1 MAKLKF
7 PGRGS
12 VMSDLRGLAL
22 AMVLVLSPGAAADE
36 KGHDHGTPPE
46 QLGEVSFPT
55 SCVPAAQKHF
65 ERGVALLH
73 SFWYGE
79 AEKAFE
85 AAAGEDAACAMA
97 YWGVAMSL
105 WHPLWEPPDEQ
116 SLADAWAAIGN
127 AEAAP
132 PKTQR
137 ERDFVAAIKTYYQ
150 DWKTRKHATR
160 AAAYEK
166 AMAGVA
172 QRYPEDRE
180 AAIFHALALIA
191 TAAST
196 DSSQANHKA
205 AGAQLEKMFAE
216 MPHHPG
222 VAHYLIHTY
231 DSPALAARGLDA
243 ARRYAKIAPSASHA
257 LHMPSHIFTRLG
269 LWQESLQSNL
279 AAAQAA
285 GEAMA
290 RGQQGRG
297 NQLHA
302 LDYAAYAALQS
313 GRDAEAARLA
323 EEIRQIAATALE
335 KSEGEEA
342 YDIAFGHALTLS
354 RYALERRDWKQ
365 AAALPVLGQGS
376 VPRLLAHT
384 ARALGAARSGDV
396 KPARAEITQMEGI
409 VEKLR
414 GDRYAYGDRPGTVEL
429 DQARVWLAQ
438 AEGKKK
444 DALKLMRAVVED
456 VEAGKRNAQSYPPVA
471 PAREMLADLLLEQ
484 GKAEKALKE
493 YEQALAHSPLRFN
506 ALYGAARAA
515 ERAGHKA
522 QAAAHYAELLRVTE
536 GGANSSRPELARA
549 KNEASGGR

>member
-1 MAKLKF
+1 MNRLPVLLLGAGLW
-7 PGRGS
+7 
-12 VMSDLRGLAL
+12 MSLPA
-22 AMVLVLSPGAAADE
+22 VADE

-46 QLGEVSFPT
+46 QLGEISFPT
-55 SCVPAAQKHF
+55 SCTPAAQKHF

-85 AAAGEDAACAMA
+85 AAAAEEPGCAMA
-97 YWGVAMSL
+97 HWGVAMSL
-105 WHPLWEPPDEQ
+105 WHPLWEPPDEE
-116 SLADAWAAIGN
+116 SLAEAWAAIGR
-127 AEAAP
+127 AEAGP

-137 ERDFVAAIKTYYQ
+137 ERDYVAAIKTYYQ
-150 DWKTRKHATR
+150 DWKTRAHAAR

-166 AMAGVA
+166 AIADVA
-172 QRYPEDRE
+172 LRHPEDRE
-180 AAIFHALALIA
+180 ATIFHALALIA
-191 TAAST
+191 TASPT
-196 DSSQANHKA
+196 DSNHTNRKV
-205 AGAQLEKMFAE
+205 AGAQLEKLFAE
-216 MPHHPG
+216 MPNHPG
-222 VAHYLIHTY
+222 LAHYIIHTY
-231 DSPALAARGLDA
+231 DNPALAERGLDA

-269 LWQESLQSNL
+269 LWQESLESNL

-302 LDYAAYAALQS
+302 LDYAEYAALQN

-335 KSEGEEA
+335 KSEGEDA

-354 RYALERRDWKQ
+354 RYAVERRDWKQ
-365 AAALPVLGQGS
+365 AAALPVLRPQS
-376 VPRLLAHT
+376 VPGLLAHMT
-384 ARALGAARSGDV
+384 RAIGAARSGDV
-396 KPARAEITQMEGI
+396 KQARAEIAKMASI

-414 GDRYAYGDRPGTVEL
+414 GDRYAYGERPGTVEL
-429 DQARVWLAQ
+429 DQARAWLAQ

-444 DALKLMRAVVED
+444 EALKLMRAMVED
-456 VEAGKRNAQSYPPVA
+456 VEAGKRNAQAYPPVV

-484 GKAEKALKE
+484 GKAAEALQE
-493 YEQALAHSPLRFN
+493 YERALSNSPHRFN
-506 ALYGAARAA
+506 ALYGAARSA
-515 ERAGHKA
+515 ELAGQKA
-522 QAAAHYAELLRVTE
+522 QAAAHYAALLRVTE

-549 KNEASGGR
+549 KSEASGGK

>member
-1 MAKLKF
+1 MNRLTA
-7 PGRGS
+7 
-12 VMSDLRGLAL
+12 LAL
-22 AMVLVLSPGAAADE
+22 AAALAWSLPGAADE
-36 KGHDHGTPPE
+36 KGHDHGAPPE

-55 SCVPAAQKHF
+55 SCGPAAQKHF

-85 AAAGEDAACAMA
+85 SAAAEEPGCAMA
-97 YWGVAMSL
+97 HWGVAMSL

-116 SLADAWAAIGN
+116 SLAQAWAAIVR

-132 PKTQR
+132 AKTQR
-137 ERDFVAAIKTYYQ
+137 ERDYVAAIKAYYQ
-150 DWKTRKHATR
+150 DWKTREHASR
-160 AAAYEK
+160 AADYEK
-166 AMAGVA
+166 AIAGVA
-172 QRYPEDRE
+172 ERYPEDRE

-191 TAAST
+191 TAPPT
-196 DSSQANHKA
+196 DSNHTNQKT
-205 AGAQLEKMFAE
+205 AGAKLEKLFLE
-216 MPHHPG
+216 MPNHPG
-222 VAHYLIHTY
+222 LAHYIIHTY
-231 DSPALAARGLDA
+231 DSPALAERGLDA

-269 LWQESLQSNL
+269 LWTESLESNL

-285 GEAMA
+285 REAMA

-313 GRDAEAARLA
+313 GRDAEAAQLA
-323 EEIRQIAATALE
+323 EEIRKIAATAME
-335 KSEGEEA
+335 NSKGEEA

-354 RYALERRDWKQ
+354 RYAVERRNWKG
-365 AAALPVLGQGS
+365 AAALPVIGTHS
-376 VPRLLAHT
+376 VPSLLAHW
-384 ARALGAARSGDV
+384 ARAVGAARSGEV
-396 KPARAEITQMEGI
+396 KQARTEIEQMES
-409 VEKLR
+409 VVKKLR
-414 GDRYAYGDRPGTVEL
+414 GDRYAYGERPGTVEL
-429 DQARVWLAQ
+429 DQARAWLVQ

-444 DALKLMRAVVED
+444 DAVKLLRAVLED
-456 VEAGKRNAQSYPPVA
+456 VEAGKRNAQSYPQVV

-484 GKAEKALKE
+484 GNAAEALKE
-493 YEQALAHSPLRFN
+493 FEKALAHSPRRFN
-506 ALYGAARAA
+506 ALYGAAQAA
-515 ERAGHKA
+515 EKSGAKA

-549 KNEASGGR
+549 KSEASGGR

>member
-1 MAKLKF
+1 MNRSPTLLLGAVLW
-7 PGRGS
+7 
-12 VMSDLRGLAL
+12 MSLPA
-22 AMVLVLSPGAAADE
+22 VADE

-46 QLGEVSFPT
+46 QFGEVSFPT
-55 SCVPAAQKHF
+55 SCTPAAQKHF

-85 AAAGEDAACAMA
+85 SAAAEEPGCAMA
-97 YWGVAMSL
+97 HWGVAMSL
-105 WHPLWEPPDEQ
+105 WHPLWEPPDEE
-116 SLADAWAAIGN
+116 SLADAWAALAR

-137 ERDFVAAIKTYYQ
+137 ERDYVAAIKTYYQ
-150 DWKTRKHATR
+150 DWKTREHATR

-166 AMAGVA
+166 AIAGVA

-191 TAAST
+191 TASPA
-196 DSSQANHKA
+196 DSNHSNQKA
-205 AGAQLEKMFAE
+205 AGAQLEKLFE
-216 MPHHPG
+216 QMPKHPG
-222 VAHYLIHTY
+222 LAHYIIHTY
-231 DSPALAARGLDA
+231 DSPALAERGLDA

-269 LWQESLQSNL
+269 LWQESLESNL
-279 AAAQAA
+279 PAAQAA
-285 GEAMA
+285 SEAMA

-302 LDYAAYAALQS
+302 LDYATYAALQS

-323 EEIRQIAATALE
+323 EEIRQIAATALA
-335 KSEGEEA
+335 KSEGEDR

-354 RYALERRDWKQ
+354 RYAVERRNWKE
-365 AAALPVLGQGS
+365 AATLAVLQPHSIPG
-376 VPRLLAHT
+376 LLAHA
-384 ARALGAARSGDV
+384 ARAMGAARSGNV
-396 KPARAEITQMEGI
+396 QQARAEIAQLESI
-409 VEKLR
+409 VQKLR
-414 GDRYAYGDRPGTVEL
+414 GDRYAYGNRAGTVEL
-429 DQARVWLAQ
+429 DQARAWLAQ

-444 DALKLMRAVVED
+444 DALKLMRTVVRD
-456 VEAGKRNAQSYPPVA
+456 VEAGVRNAQANPPVA

-484 GKAEKALKE
+484 GEAAEALKE
-493 YEQALAHSPLRFN
+493 YEQALARSPYRFN

-515 ERAGHKA
+515 ELAGKNA
-522 QAAAHYAELLRVTE
+522 QAASFYGVLLRVTD
-536 GGANSSRPELARA
+536 GGGNSSRPEVARA
-549 KNEASGGR
+549 KGEASGGK